1 MSTEN
6 IKKSQV
12 SGTIQGFEYDA
23 IWIHTSATTIPKD
36 ENGDPVLVR
45 DKVWHRLLCKTYSN
59 KVAELKL
66 EDIFP
71 SGQWAIEPTK
81 LPIHIF
87 RRVDSELR
95 IALLPG
101 LYPGTDEICGYYV
114 LYRHE
119 EDEIN
124 MEISCPD
131 AVMLKSVVN
140 FATDMTK
147 GKHMSND
154 KFLANLERW
163 LAEKTRIT
171 QLGKVRPP
179 SGKSPDAPA
188 TDAPATD
195 DSPNERE

>member
-23 IWIHTSATTIPKD
+23 IWIHNSLTTIPKNA
-36 ENGDPVLVR
+36 NGDPLR
-45 DKVWHRLLCKTYSN
+45 FHNKIWHHLLCKTYSEKLADLN
-59 KVAELKL
+59 L

-71 SGQWAIEPTK
+71 SGQWAIEPTE

-87 RRVDSELR
+87 RRLDSELR

-119 EDEIN
+119 DDEIN

-131 AVMLKSVVN
+131 AAMVKSVVN

-154 KFLANLERW
+154 KFVANLERW
-163 LAEKTRIT
+163 LGEKTRAT

-179 SGKSPDAPA
+179 SEKSPDV
-188 TDAPATD
+188 T
-195 DSPNERE
+195 EI